1 MWRTAMKSLS
11 LNEVSNLNF
20 LIYIYINREEGAIYL
35 LTESATC
42 FNTSWSCCCDS
53 FSTCVFCFPFLCFS
67 LSSFSIV
74 AQFSPRRPLI
84 TLMMSSVPINPS
96 SSKSALKKNVC
107 LWYHMHALR
116 GIDGLCHFQ
125 KVSVSLSKRG
135 LYKIVY
141 LTRNNLTLRL
151 RHKYFS

>member
-1 MWRTAMKSLS
+1 MKW
-11 LNEVSNLNF
+11 VT
-20 LIYIYINREEGAIYL
+20 LISWYIYINREEGAIYL

-74 AQFSPRRPLI
+74 AQFSPKRPLI

-96 SSKSALKKNVC
+96 SSKSALKKMCVYDIIC
-107 LWYHMHALR
+107 THWEGSMVFAIFRRYQSPWAKEVFIR
-116 GIDGLCHFQ
+116 
-125 KVSVSLSKRG
+125 
-135 LYKIVY
+135 LY
-141 LTRNNLTLRL
+141 TLQETI
-151 RHKYFS
+151 